1 MWIGIFAISAEA
13 VIPVIT
19 FSIVGADPQTGEIG
33 VATTS
38 RYFAVG
44 SVVPWAEADIGAMA
58 TRAWVNADYGP
69 NGLDLPAGY
78 RRRP

>member
-1 MWIGIFAISAEA
+1 
-13 VIPVIT
+13 
-19 FSIVGADPQTGEIG
+19 